1 MSKTLKKKNS
11 FRKLKFFFCS
21 QQQHTFLPIG
31 KHVCSVVINVS
42 LGRHNFLSS
51 AHFAEQHSA
60 DFSHCLP
67 PSKHVPIL
75 LSVFVT
81 VLLEFSPNLL
91 INSCNVTGFSG
102 SIEIGSVTGLGGT
115 GWKTGFPGTLN
126 PACVRFFLYC
136 SANSSKVITYA
147 NCSFEPE
154 SEDCGCGCHSSFSS
168 TRTIEF
174 VWESTHFDERHVFV
188 QQSELYMH

>member
-1 MSKTLKKKNS
+1 MSKTLKKSLNK
-11 FRKLKFFFCS
+11 FTCFFFITDKKC
-21 QQQHTFLPIG
+21 TFLPIG
-31 KHVCSVVINVS
+31 KHARSVVINVS

-60 DFSHCLP
+60 DFEHCLP
-67 PSKHVPIL
+67 PSKHVAIL

-81 VLLEFSPNLL
+81 VLFEFSPNLL
-91 INSCNVTGFSG
+91 INSCNVTGFNG
-102 SIEIGSVTGLGGT
+102 SIEIGSVTGFGGT

-136 SANSSKVITYA
+136 SANSSRLITYA
-147 NCSFEPE
+147 NCSFVSE
-154 SEDCGCGCHSSFSS
+154 SEEDCGCGCHSSFSS

-174 VWESTHFDERHVFV
+174 V
-188 QQSELYMH
+188 